1 MMRFMKT
8 ENENEKPARRVRKPR
23 WLTIKLP
30 TAAEYEMVRSMIGEN
45 ELHTVCQEAM
55 CPNQFECFSNKTAT
69 FLIMGPRCTRNC
81 RFCNVGHGPEGPPDE
96 NEPRRVAKVAARM
109 GLRYVVVTSVTR
121 DDLSDGGARFFAET
135 IREVRKAIPDARIE
149 VLVPDFQGDEDAL
162 KTVLD
167 ARPDVL
173 NHNIETVERLYPTVR
188 PGADYRRTLGLLR
201 RVGIH
206 APEIPAKSGMM
217 LGLGERDDEI
227 RRTLSDLFAHGC
239 RFLTLGQYLQPSKEH
254 LPVERFVPPEEFE
267 DWRKVALKIGFQQ
280 VASGPFVRSSY
291 HAKDLFE
298 NRRRHAASERK

>member
-1 MMRFMKT
+1 
-8 ENENEKPARRVRKPR
+8 
-23 WLTIKLP
+23 
-30 TAAEYEMVRSMIGEN
+30 MIGEN

-81 RFCNVGHGPEGPPDE
+81 RFCNVALGPEGHPDE
-96 NEPRRVAKVAARM
+96 NEPRRVAKVAAKM

-121 DDLSDGGARFFAET
+121 DDLSDGGARYFAET
-135 IREVRKAIPDARIE
+135 IREIRKTIPDARIE

-167 ARPDVL
+167 AEPDVL

-188 PGADYRRTLGLLR
+188 PGADYRRSLELLR
-201 RVGIH
+201 RVGKH

-217 LGLGERDDEI
+217 LGLGEHDDEI
-227 RRTLSDLFAHGC
+227 RRTLSDLLGHGC

-254 LPVERFVPPEEFE
+254 LPVERFVSPEEFE
-267 DWRKVALKIGFQQ
+267 SWREKALEMGFQQ

-291 HAKDLFE
+291 HAKDLFQADCE
-298 NRRRHAASERK
+298 KKDETKFGKI